1 MHIVIDCKNL
11 AIPHGANAP
20 MQSVHA
26 KYMCAKRVLK
36 YMERNRF
43 NAWSVGG
50 QPATIVLFVIVNQLV
65 LNADMSIDALT
76 A

>member
-1 MHIVIDCKNL
+1 
-11 AIPHGANAP
+11 

-36 YMERNRF
+36 YMEQNRF
-43 NAWSVGG
+43 NAWSVGT
-50 QPATIVLFVIVNQLV
+50 QPAPIVLFVIVNQLKMD
-65 LNADMSIDALT
+65 ADTFIDALT